1 MALQDLL
8 ALSSSRKKIGLSE
21 ERVQQIIPVA
31 CQYISF
37 WRVYPDI
44 FVDFLVRGTRTEEKE
59 GEFKFYFYQR
69 VFLRAAMRHKYVY
82 AVFPRAYSKSFL
94 SVMQLM
100 VKCILYPR
108 CKLFVTSGGK
118 EQAAGIIKEKV
129 QEICTLIPAFERE
142 IDWGRGKTLEGKD
155 YCKYVFKNGSYF
167 DNIAARESSRGKRR
181 HGGTIEECVGVD
193 GTILGEVIIPIMNVS
208 RQALNGVVDPDDP
221 LNKSQLYI
229 TTAGWKNT
237 FPYDKL
243 IQILVWQIVQ
253 PDKAMVLGGTY
264 RIPVLVKLL
273 DKNFIRDLK
282 MDGTFN
288 ESSFDREYESKW
300 SGTIED
306 AFFNS
311 ELFDHCRILNQPE
324 REASGRSSKGSYYV
338 IAVDVGRKGCDTVA
352 IPFKVTPQ
360 PQGVSIKSVVN
371 LYTLSDTHFEDQ
383 AIKLKK
389 LFYRYKA
396 KRMIID
402 GNGIGGGL
410 IDYMV
415 KPQID
420 SETGDVI
427 PDFGVYGGTQ
437 DDAVQ
442 EYKKYRT
449 DNCELD
455 AIYIFKANAPL
466 NTEAHANAQT
476 QLSSG
481 KVKFLIDERK
491 AKLKLLG
498 TKVGQNMRPEERAE
512 YLKPFTLTSILKE
525 EMMNLRE
532 ENEGIN
538 IILKQANKSVKKDKF
553 SAFEYGLYY
562 IRLEED
568 KKRKKRNKKF
578 SDMLFLN

>member
-8 ALSSSRKKIGLSE
+8 NLSQQRKKVGLSE
-21 ERVQQIIPVA
+21 ERVMAIVPVA
-31 CQYISF
+31 RQYISF
-37 WRVYPDI
+37 WREYPDLFI
-44 FVDFLVRGTRTEEKE
+44 DFMVRGNSTEVKD

-69 VFLRAAMRHKYVY
+69 IFLRAAMRHQYLY

-94 SVMQLM
+94 SVMVLM
-100 VKCILYPR
+100 CKCILYPR

-129 QEICTLIPAFERE
+129 QEICSLIPALKNE
-142 IDWGRGKTLEGKD
+142 IDWSRGVTLEGKD

-181 HGGTIEECVGVD
+181 HGGLIEECVGVD
-193 GTILGEVIIPIMNVS
+193 GTILSEVIIPTMNVS
-208 RQALNGVVDPDDP
+208 RMCMDGSTHPEEQ
-221 LNKSQLYI
+221 LNKSQIYI
-229 TTAGWKNT
+229 TTAGWKNS

-243 IQILVWQIVQ
+243 IQLLVWQIVK
-253 PDKAMVLGGTY
+253 PEKAMILGGTY

-300 SGTIED
+300 SGTVED

-311 ELFDHCRILNQPE
+311 EVFDRNRILKQPE
-324 REASGRSSKGSYYV
+324 YESSGRASKSSFY
-338 IAVDVGRKGCDTVA
+338 ILAADVGRKGCDTV
-352 IPFKVTPQ
+352 ICVFKCTPQ
-360 PQGVSIKSVVN
+360 PQGSSIKSLVN
-371 LYTLSDTHFEDQ
+371 IYTLSDEHFEDQ
-383 AIKLKK
+383 AIKLKS
-389 LFYRYKA
+389 LFYKYKA
-396 KRMIID
+396 KRIVID
-402 GNGIGGGL
+402 GNGLGIGL
-410 IDYMV
+410 VDYMV
-415 KPQID
+415 KSQID
-420 SETGDVI
+420 PNTNDVY
-427 PDFGVYGGTQ
+427 PDFGVYN
-437 DDAVQ
+437 DDNG

-449 DNCELD
+449 INCEQD
-455 AIYIFKANAPL
+455 ALYIIKANAPI

-481 KVKFLIDERK
+481 KVKMLIDEK
-491 AKLKLLG
+491 TAKNKLMG
-498 TKVGQNMRPEERAE
+498 TKVGQAMKPEERSD

-532 ENEGIN
+532 ENEGVN
-538 IILKQANKSVKKDKF
+538 IILKQANRSIKKDKF

-562 IRLEED
+562 IKYEED
-568 KKRKKRNKKF
+568 NKKKKKKF
-578 SDMLFLN
+578 SAKDWAFFN